1 MEETIDI
8 IERMESGNYE
18 YDQMEAFEAW
28 VKRHHGD
35 KKEKEIN
42 NIKAQMANYESGPK
56 YLHDYVSGEAALRN
70 RILRLGEETKQGT
83 EGGVDK
89 VQSLQVTAS
98 TEQFALASNDHAF
111 NFSACFG
118 HAQCFDACCIHFWAE
133 CIPVFRIAQGENKGS
148 AFAGAKQLSRH
159 DSVLGVE

>member
-42 NIKAQMANYESGPK
+42 NIKAQMADYESGPK
-56 YLHDYVSGEAALRN
+56 YLHNYVSGEAALRN

-83 EGGVDK
+83 EGGADK
-89 VQSLQVTAS
+89 VQAYCKAIQEAAMVIKKQADW
-98 TEQFALASNDHAF
+98 EIEP
-111 NFSACFG
+111 
-118 HAQCFDACCIHFWAE
+118 FD
-133 CIPVFRIAQGENKGS
+133 
-148 AFAGAKQLSRH
+148 
-159 DSVLGVE
+159 LGVAMRFRFILHWND